1 MRKRKRSTSLNKS
14 SDVESKKFKEADD
27 DVGKSEIEVKDK
39 EEMKTKIQDEEETQV
54 DSLEGQCS
62 LCTENLEAGHE
73 DIETAIG
80 SSDSSYATILNAVFN
95 SNSSEQTNPRLS
107 FSSGKICLPCKV
119 DIRELDQLQNRV
131 ICLKEDILSRA
142 SRKPKGISVEQR
154 EQTSNPD
161 SDDTEEDF
169 DEHVTKA
176 EEKKRPVSVKL
187 FDDDKS
193 NSVSSYK
200 SGRPKREKPENSMS
214 EIEKAKIKNLQSDIK
229 FSVKKRNESDVFIIE
244 YLKEKKGS
252 KYLVK
257 WENRHESE
265 NSWESEHQIP
275 ASVLQVD
282 FGIH

>member
-27 DVGKSEIEVKDK
+27 DVGKFEIEVKDK
-39 EEMKTKIQDEEETQV
+39 EEMETKTQDEEETQV

-62 LCTENLEAGHE
+62 LCTEKLEAGHE
-73 DIETAIG
+73 DLETAIG

-95 SNSSEQTNPRLS
+95 SNSSERLS
-107 FSSGKICLPCKV
+107 FSSGKICLPCKA
-119 DIRELDQLQNRV
+119 DIRELDQFQNRV

-176 EEKKRPVSVKL
+176 EEKKRPE
-187 FDDDKS
+187 FFADDKS
-193 NSVSSYK
+193 NSVSTYK

>member
-27 DVGKSEIEVKDK
+27 GVGKSEIEVKDK

-54 DSLEGQCS
+54 DSMEGQCS
-62 LCTENLEAGHE
+62 LCTEKLEAGHWP
-73 DIETAIG
+73 DLETAIG

-107 FSSGKICLPCKV
+107 FSSGKICLPCTV
-119 DIRELDQLQNRV
+119 DIRELDQLQNQV
-131 ICLKEDILSRA
+131 ICLKEDLLTRA
-142 SRKPKGISVEQR
+142 SRKREGISVQPR
-154 EQTSNPD
+154 GQISSPD
-161 SDDTEEDF
+161 SDVTEEDF

-200 SGRPKREKPENSMS
+200 AGRPKREKPENSMS

-229 FSVKKRNESDVFIIE
+229 LEQE
-244 YLKEKKGS
+244 
-252 KYLVK
+252 
-257 WENRHESE
+257 
-265 NSWESEHQIP
+265 IP
-275 ASVLQVD
+275 ASVLQVN
-282 FGIH
+282 FGIQ